1 MTAILHTLKHQ
12 FLISMPHLHDPN
24 FDGALTY
31 ICDHNEH
38 GAMGVIINRPL
49 GISLGEIFE
58 QLQLDGANRIE
69 TVYAGGPVQI
79 DRGFVIHRP
88 KGPWQATLAID
99 EGIYLTTSKD
109 ILVACAQH
117 EGPKDMLVALGYAGW
132 GAGQLEN
139 EIANNYWLNCPAD
152 EEILF
157 HTPSEKRLEAAVAKL
172 GISLAQLAPQAGHA

>member
-1 MTAILHTLKHQ
+1 MGK
-12 FLISMPHLHDPN
+12 PHR
-24 FDGALTY
+24 
-31 ICDHNEH
+31 
-38 GAMGVIINRPL
+38 NRLCP
-49 GISLGEIFE
+49 E
-58 QLQLDGANRIE
+58 
-69 TVYAGGPVQI
+69 VQI

-99 EGIYLTTSKD
+99 EAFTSPPLKTS
-109 ILVACAQH
+109 LVACAQH

-157 HTPSEKRLEAAVAKL
+157 HTPSEKGWRLL
-172 GISLAQLAPQAGHA
+172 SPSLASAWHSSPPGRPCLKPCSF